1 LLVKPLNISKV
12 GTELVDLLHCSWETL
27 GAKLDA
33 NKTFGTLYNLHNSGS
48 TLATLAT
55 AVSNSSLHSPST
67 PSSPSRPQRPS
78 PNSESELSRLLPTT
92 SATTEL
98 FFNNGYAPR
107 APWCSRPATPLPPY
121 APSSGTT
128 RLVRSSPLNQLGFG
142 KPRN

>member
-1 LLVKPLNISKV
+1 VKPLNISKV